1 MFISIKI
8 NSYSKNYF
16 CNLKTNNSVKK
27 KVNKKKI

>member
-16 CNLKTNNSVKK
+16 YNLKTNNSVKK